1 MWLCRPSFWVL
12 RWREVNHQQSTVYSD
27 GLSSHCA
34 SSLCLLQ
41 ELSESTELA
50 PSFWSALPRSS
61 VHPPCLSSGC
71 SMRRCPRHSPASLCL
86 AVSLL
91 IQASLWPEKNI
102 RFQLSLS
109 LNILDQR
116 SCGFCPNPF
125 DSVIIR
131 PLWPSPRQTEASF
144 KVVSKVY
151 SEILLELFSKLE
163 QEPSTW
169 GVSPWGFHLHST
181 LPWIT

>member
-1 MWLCRPSFWVL
+1 MIMQTLLLSIKMKRSKPSTEYGLLWWPLKALRFQSLSPSRALWKHRVSSKVLVCPPPQQRASPLPELWVL
-12 RWREVNHQQSTVYSD
+12 
-27 GLSSHCA
+27 
-34 SSLCLLQ
+34 
-41 ELSESTELA
+41 
-50 PSFWSALPRSS
+50 
-61 VHPPCLSSGC
+61 
-71 SMRRCPRHSPASLCL
+71 MRRCPRHSPASLCL
-86 AVSLL
+86 AVSFLV
-91 IQASLWPEKNI
+91 QASLWPEKDI

-131 PLWPSPRQTEASF
+131 PLWPSLRQTEASF
-144 KVVSKVY
+144 KVESKVY